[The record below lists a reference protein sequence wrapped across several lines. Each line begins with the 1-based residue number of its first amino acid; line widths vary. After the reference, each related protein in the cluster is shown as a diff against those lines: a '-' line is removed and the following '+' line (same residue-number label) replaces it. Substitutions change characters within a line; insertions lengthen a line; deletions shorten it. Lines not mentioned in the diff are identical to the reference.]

1 MIFDECWNKHLN
13 TGGDRVTLEMINK
26 YGISAVRKIAELAW
40 EMSKH
45 ASQQPNPA
53 DAESQPCGLF
63 GVPCSLCIH
72 EKVCKFRTTD

>member
-13 TGGDRVTLEMINK
+13 TGGDRVTLEMINE

-45 ASQQPNPA
+45 ASQQSNPA
-53 DAESQPCGLF
+53 DQNIEVECWYCHRKYGAGHPCGICGRL
-63 GVPCSLCIH
+63 G
-72 EKVCKFRTTD
+72 R